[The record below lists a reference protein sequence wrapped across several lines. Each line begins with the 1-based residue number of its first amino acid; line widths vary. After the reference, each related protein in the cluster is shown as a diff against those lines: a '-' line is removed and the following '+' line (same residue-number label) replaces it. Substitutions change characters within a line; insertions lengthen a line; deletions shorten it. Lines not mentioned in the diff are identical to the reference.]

1 MKIVDLLG
9 LNRGGFYGPSVAS
22 SNQVKTPSIVLV
34 ALFTTP
40 EVNIVDPARRV
51 RRMNSRKLN
60 ILWLMIGL
68 CALLLIHP
76 AVSVAQE
83 VKLEGASLQ
92 EVLDRL
98 FGTPTTPGLL
108 QGDKAFELRAQDLVL
123 TGAQADLFFAPSTTN
138 KSDLSDLIAA
148 AELIKGSQLRLE
160 GTVDGTP
167 FDLKL
172 AGKEVKADG
181 LVLTQAEFDALV
193 DQLKTTSGLKE
204 VKIEATVDGRLVEL
218 KMENTPGRVSIED
231 KGLPKHDAR
240 IRDTNRGT
248 DSKRDHDEGR
258 LEAANHA
265 NRPERAERI
274 ERVEKVERP
283 EAVEHVERVE
293 RLERPEL
300 EHGGSGRH

>member
-1 MKIVDLLG
+1 
-9 LNRGGFYGPSVAS
+9 
-22 SNQVKTPSIVLV
+22 
-34 ALFTTP
+34 
-40 EVNIVDPARRV
+40 
-51 RRMNSRKLN
+51 MNFRKLN

-108 QGDKAFELRAQDLVL
+108 QGDKAFELRAQDVVL

-138 KSDLSDLIAA
+138 KADLSDLIAA

-240 IRDTNRGT
+240 IRDTNRGA

-265 NRPERAERI
+265 NRPERTERI

-283 EAVEHVERVE
+283 EAIEHVERVE